1 MNFNLE
7 SARFFISKNDFLII
21 ALSILGIYLLPYYYD
36 IENSKFL
43 IHDNL
48 DANVVIYKNL
58 AESGHLFNHSG
69 GVIPRTLNVLSREYY
84 PSDLNFK
91 AILFYVFSPIHAY
104 CILKVF
110 IHIIA
115 FLGMY
120 LLARFLLRDNE
131 KENKNLISTIIA
143 LLFSLIPFWPS
154 GELTVAGQP
163 LLLFSF
169 LNLINKRN
177 PILSW
182 SVILFFPFFSSL
194 HLGNIFL
201 MTIGFLIFILISIK
215 RKRFYTNVI
224 LACLIFTIFSVIIE
238 HRILEVFFIQKSVL
252 QRSISDISSSLNL
265 NGLIGVTTMQTI
277 KGHYHF
283 FGRTWPFIPLILC
296 VNFFNLKSN

>member
-1 MNFNLE
+1 MNLNLE
-7 SARFFISKNDFLII
+7 SVKYFISKNIFLII
-21 ALSILGIYLLPYYYD
+21 ALFILGIYLLPYYYD

-91 AILFYVFSPIHAY
+91 TILFYVFSPIHAY

-131 KENKNLISTIIA
+131 KENKNFYHNCTYVL
-143 LLFSLIPFWPS
+143 LIPFWPT

-182 SVILFFPFFSSL
+182 SVIFFFPFFSSL

-201 MTIGFLIFILISIK
+201 MTIGFLIFILFSIK
-215 RKRFYTNVI
+215 RKKFYPNVI

-238 HRILEVFFIQKSVL
+238 HRILEVFFLQKSVL

-265 NGLIGVTTMQTI
+265 NGLIGVSTMQTI
-277 KGHYHF
+277 KVITIF
-283 FGRTWPFIPLILC
+283 W
-296 VNFFNLKSN
+296 